1 MKIYRNLILVLVVLM
16 TSCEKSGD
24 LFFDKEQTDINI
36 WLGSSTIPQDSVS
49 FNFSHMLPGRDS
61 LIFHYRLLSYP
72 LDHDVDFEL
81 EAIDGDIDL
90 VYFSFGK
97 YTIKAGEYQGRFPIY
112 FDKPEVYNE
121 FKDKAGKLRFR
132 LKAGGAIKTGIKEL
146 STLTVILQNGISK
159 PDQWD
164 VAPLYYGPLWRYFGT
179 YSLTKHSLLI
189 QQSGRTDFRVITM
202 NNAVTQEDTEALSVA
217 EAIAIVDKCKKWLL
231 EYKAQNNGE
240 PYRDE
245 NENEVIFP

>member
-1 MKIYRNLILVLVVLM
+1 MLAFVVLM
-16 TSCEKSGD
+16 TSCEKSED
-24 LFFDKEQTDINI
+24 FFFDKEQTDINI
-36 WLGSSTIPQDSVS
+36 WLGSSSIPQDSVS

-90 VYFSFGK
+90 VHFSFGK

-132 LKAGGAIKTGIKEL
+132 LKEGGQLKTGLREL
-146 STLTVILQNGISK
+146 STLKVILHNGISK
-159 PDQWD
+159 PDHWD
-164 VAPLYYGPLWRYFGT
+164 VAPLYYTRLSQYFGT
-179 YSLTKHSLLI
+179 YSLVKHSLMI
-189 QQSGRTDFRVITM
+189 QESRKTVFRVKNTS
-202 NNAVTQEDTEALSVA
+202 NTATQEDTEALSVA
-217 EAIAIVDKCKKWLL
+217 EAVGIVDKCKKWLL
-231 EYKAQNNGE
+231 EYKAQNNDE
-240 PYRDE
+240 AYRDE